1 MLNSLR
7 HPSSRS
13 IYQQHINC
21 KEPLL
26 VQCVRLSHQKRR
38 TRNAR
43 VIDYYEGK
51 HIPLILSLAAAPL
64 IYKRR
69 YLVRDQELTKNG
81 NLVDYDVMTEL
92 GFADQEEF
100 ASWMGKLSAPGI
112 AEQIAEDEGRF
123 LDRSRTKTVSSRNM
137 QQPLPKNVRKHFGLN
152 SEIRPERRHLET
164 VSRRHFLSLTDNSCQ
179 QAVSLIHS
187 QLLLIASNTSLPYW
201 ICCQYLA
208 LSI

>member
-1 MLNSLR
+1 MINSLR

-13 IYQQHINC
+13 TSQQHIYC
-21 KEPLL
+21 KESLH
-26 VQCVRLSHQKRR
+26 VQGVRLSHQKRR

-51 HIPLILSLAAAPL
+51 HIPLISSLAAARL
-64 IYKRR
+64 IDKRR

-100 ASWMGKLSAPGI
+100 DSWMGKLLAPGI

-137 QQPLPKNVRKHFGLN
+137 QQPLPKDVRKHFGLN
-152 SEIRPERRHLET
+152 SEIRPEGDT
-164 VSRRHFLSLTDNSCQ
+164 SKLSAGDISS
-179 QAVSLIHS
+179 A
-187 QLLLIASNTSLPYW
+187 
-201 ICCQYLA
+201 
-208 LSI
+208 